1 MGTLMG
7 ELGDKNRTVF
17 GEAYNKTVGLDFS
30 LEEQARV
37 TVIAEQLRTVLE
49 SAKKRQQQK
58 LRSAS

>member
-1 MGTLMG
+1 MESLMG
-7 ELGDKNRTVF
+7 ELGDKNRAVF
-17 GEAYNKTVGLDFS
+17 GEAYKTVGLDFS

-37 TVIAEQLRTVLE
+37 TVIAEELRAVLE